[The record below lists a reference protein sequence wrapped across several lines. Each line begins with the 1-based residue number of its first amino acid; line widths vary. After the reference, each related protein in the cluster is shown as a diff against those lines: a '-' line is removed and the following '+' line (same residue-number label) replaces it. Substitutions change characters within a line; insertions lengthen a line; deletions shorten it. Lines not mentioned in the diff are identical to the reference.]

1 MKKPN
6 QNFLNNQLVLVNDYE
21 ELKKYTLELNLDLF
35 ESKMLITNSS
45 YENENFFK
53 NLGFSRF
60 KNSKLLQNKKSL
72 VILSGN
78 GSQFL
83 KNNYLDLLDF
93 TNVTVLTIKGKNYF
107 KNHPL
112 FLISIP
118 KSGTH
123 LLYKLVKLLGYE
135 EAQSL
140 PFEIKEGGKWYTLE
154 YSNSHTLTED
164 FFVDSVRRSPFGNR
178 LHEFPYSPALFI
190 YRNPIS
196 ILSSEVNYYSK
207 EGKTSFFNFFTNMS
221 YDQIYH
227 SLINH
232 PFLGSIRYRIKSFS
246 SWLNFPNVIP
256 LSFEELIGSKGDGR
270 DDKKNQSIWSLI
282 LRLEIDK
289 SVCNISSDLFD
300 STSPT
305 FNKGKISY
313 NHISKQNLKEL
324 LKLDQDFMSDFGY
337 TLSADGKTNIYSIK
351 IREFLER
358 SIRFSEYQNNEPVLI
373 ESQEFFSIVKYKNF
387 FYGIPSGLGPIDIS
401 QIDIKKFNK
410 FKFLKKIYV
419 SQKLIDLKRQI
430 VFKTFLFGFIFSAI
444 NFFKRR

>member
-289 SVCNISSDLFD
+289 SVCNISGDLFD

-313 NHISKQNLKEL
+313 NHITKQNLKEL

-358 SIRFSEYQNNEPVLI
+358 SIHFSEYQNNEPVLI
-373 ESQEFFSIVKYKNF
+373 ESQEFFSIVKYKKF

>member
-289 SVCNISSDLFD
+289 SVCNISGDLFD

-337 TLSADGKTNIYSIK
+337 TLSTDGKTNIYSIK

-358 SIRFSEYQNNEPVLI
+358 SIHFSEYQNNEPVLI
-373 ESQEFFSIVKYKNF
+373 ESQEFFSIIKYKKF
-387 FYGIPSGLGPIDIS
+387 FYGIPPGLGPVDIS

>member
-289 SVCNISSDLFD
+289 SVCNISGDLFD

-337 TLSADGKTNIYSIK
+337 TLSTDGKTNLYSIK

-358 SIRFSEYQNNEPVLI
+358 SIHFSEYQNNEPVLI
-373 ESQEFFSIVKYKNF
+373 ESQEFFSIIKYKKF
-387 FYGIPSGLGPIDIS
+387 FYGIPPGLGPVDIS

>member
-1 MKKPN
+1 
-6 QNFLNNQLVLVNDYE
+6 
-21 ELKKYTLELNLDLF
+21 LF

-289 SVCNISSDLFD
+289 SVCNISGDLFD

-313 NHISKQNLKEL
+313 NHITKQNLKEL

-358 SIRFSEYQNNEPVLI
+358 SIHFSEYQNNEPVLI
-373 ESQEFFSIVKYKNF
+373 ESQEFFSIVKYKKF

>member
-270 DDKKNQSIWSLI
+270 DDKKNQSI
-282 LRLEIDK
+282 
-289 SVCNISSDLFD
+289 
-300 STSPT
+300 
-305 FNKGKISY
+305 
-313 NHISKQNLKEL
+313 
-324 LKLDQDFMSDFGY
+324 
-337 TLSADGKTNIYSIK
+337 
-351 IREFLER
+351 
-358 SIRFSEYQNNEPVLI
+358 
-373 ESQEFFSIVKYKNF
+373 
-387 FYGIPSGLGPIDIS
+387 
-401 QIDIKKFNK
+401 
-410 FKFLKKIYV
+410 
-419 SQKLIDLKRQI
+419 
-430 VFKTFLFGFIFSAI
+430 
-444 NFFKRR
+444 

>member
-1 MKKPN
+1 MKNHN
-6 QNFLNNQLVLVNDYE
+6 QSFLNNQLFLVNDYE
-21 ELKKYTLELNLDLF
+21 ELEKYILELNLDLF
-35 ESKMLITNSS
+35 EEKILITDSG
-45 YENENFFK
+45 YENENFFN
-53 NLGFSRF
+53 NLGFS
-60 KNSKLLQNKKSL
+60 KLKKSKISKNKKSL
-72 VILSGN
+72 VIIPDN
-78 GSQFL
+78 GSQYL
-83 KNNYLDLLDF
+83 KTNYMDFLDLK
-93 TNVTVLTIKGKNYF
+93 NVTVLTIKGKNFY

-123 LLYKLVKLLGYE
+123 LLYKLVNLLGYE
-135 EAQSL
+135 EGQSL
-140 PFEIKEGGKWYTLE
+140 PYENKEGGKWYTLE
-154 YSNSHTLTED
+154 YSNSHTLTQD

-178 LHEFPYSPALFI
+178 LHEFAYSPALFI

-196 ILSSEVNYYSK
+196 ILGSEVNYYSK
-207 EGKTSFFNFFTNMS
+207 KGKTSFFNFFTNLS
-221 YDQIYH
+221 YDQIYQ

-256 LSFEELIGSKGDGR
+256 LSFEELIGSMGDGS

-289 SVCNISSDLFD
+289 SVSEISKNLFD
-300 STSPT
+300 SSSPT

-313 NHISKQNLKEL
+313 RDISRKNLKQF

-337 TLSADGKTNIYSIK
+337 KLSADGKTNIYSTK

-358 SIRFSEYQNNEPVLI
+358 TIHFSDYQNDEPVLI
-373 ESQEFFSIVKYKNF
+373 ENQEFFSIVKYKKF
-387 FYGIPSGLGPIDIS
+387 FYGIPSGSGPIDIS
-401 QIDIKKFNK
+401 KIDIKQFNK

-430 VFKTFLFGFIFSAI
+430 IFKSFLFGLIFSSI